1 MVGEGITPVDP
12 ATKIRPDK
20 SLVTANHA
28 WLEVARVPSNIAPK
42 SCGFLVVGREDDD
55 TSRVN
60 IGGRRLVGCR

>member
-12 ATKIRPDK
+12 AAKIGPDK
-20 SLVTANHA
+20 SLATANHA
-28 WLEVARVPSNIAPK
+28 WLEVVRVPSNIAPK
-42 SCGFLVVGREDDD
+42 SCGFLVVGREGVG